1 MMGSGLFN
9 DKHRDWRSMWAYI
22 GLTLF
27 SLSAACAWL
36 RIAMFWTTR
45 QQRGVVGSLKK
56 WKQEFVIA
64 AVLFF
69 ALGVAALIWP
79 NVAKQ

>member
-9 DKHRDWRSMWAYI
+9 DKHRDWRSMWAYFA
-22 GLTLF
+22 LALF
-27 SLSAACAWL
+27 TLSAACASL
-36 RIAMFWTTR
+36 RVAMFWATR
-45 QQRGVVGSLKK
+45 QRRGVGSLKK

>member
-1 MMGSGLFN
+1 
-9 DKHRDWRSMWAYI
+9 MWVYFA
-22 GLTLF
+22 LALF

-45 QQRGVVGSLKK
+45 QQRGVGSLKK